1 MSMLLHTALSL
12 ESEEVAMPQ
21 DDTAAELELETVDG
35 EIAGA
40 DREME
45 RAEMEQEELEA
56 AAETLESIQVSLES
70 AIADDS
76 GLTRR
81 EAQAYQ
87 TAYKAAIG
95 TALPSPILSLESFG
109 GDSERLQAT
118 QMSLEGVGDT
128 LKKLW
133 EAIKRAVANAMRAVS
148 DFFAK
153 LFGGAKKLRER
164 AEEVLKKLEEKKA
177 AKEELEG
184 GKLKA
189 PKGLDRIHVK
199 GGVQVSDIK
208 GGVSLVKTNVIAGL
222 ADVVNGA
229 EGFYKTL
236 AASIKNRKEAKAAMT
251 AALDST
257 GYEKAVG
264 KITSYTQ
271 PLPGGKQLRAT
282 ITGGEDDK
290 TETVSVPKIKLVDT
304 PNNRTPKEADITGVK
319 LDDLIA
325 MAKEAVA
332 LAKGIE
338 DSKKTRENLSKQ
350 RQEVVKETEGLA
362 KDAEK
367 LIEKAE
373 GTWTQVKISAA
384 LRLANMDLNTAISR
398 VDAYVFGYVRGL
410 VQFLDGAAGEFKKP
424 A

>member
-128 LKKLW
+128 LKKIW

-199 GGVQVSDIK
+199 GGVQIADIK
-208 GGVSLVKTNVIAGL
+208 GGVSVVKTTVVGGL
-222 ADVVNGA
+222 DKIVSGA
-229 EGFYKTL
+229 EGVYKTL
-236 AASIKNRKEAKAAMT
+236 AASIKDRKDAETAIAAAM
-251 AALDST
+251 DSK
-257 GYEKAVG
+257 GYKKSVTDM
-264 KITSYTQ
+264 TSFTK
-271 PLPGGKQLRAT
+271 PLPGGKQIRSNTT
-282 ITGGEDDK
+282 IEKEGADSTS
-290 TETVSVPKIKLVDT
+290 SVAKIKLVDT
-304 PNNRTPKEADITGVK
+304 PNDRTPKEAEITGVR

-338 DSKKTRENLSKQ
+338 DSKKTRENLTKL

-367 LIEKAE
+367 LIEKAD
-373 GTWTQVKISAA
+373 GAWTQAKISAS

-398 VDAYVFGYVRGL
+398 TDAYVFGYVRGL
-410 VQFLDGAAGEFKKP
+410 VQFLDGAAGEFKK
-424 A
+424 AA